1 MTCNYVN
8 TNIRKLYFECQTTIL
23 DRFNIDNKNRATI
36 SSVSYLVIPVDGNNY
51 TRNITDTTGK
61 QDTFSSASIT
71 PKLVTVSFT
80 VIVEDQQWKLK
91 RCLSYLAKSS
101 ISTSYTT
108 FIPLTC
114 LDFVRPEIEDDVMT
128 TRKGILT
135 VESGGGTSGTDEDGK
150 PLYVTPYSITFT
162 EIEKRLVM

>member
-8 TNIRKLYFECQTTIL
+8 TNIRKLYFECQETIL
-23 DRFNIDNKNRATI
+23 NQFNIDTKNRATI
-36 SSVSYLVIPVDGNNY
+36 NSVSYLMLPVDGNNY

-80 VIVEDQQWKLK
+80 VNVEDQQWKMK

-101 ISTSYTT
+101 ISSSYTT
-108 FIPLTC
+108 FIPVTC
-114 LDFVRPEIEDDVMT
+114 LDYVRPEIEDDIMT
-128 TRKGILT
+128 SRKGILN
-135 VESGGGTSGTDEDGK
+135 VESGGGTSGTDGTGK